1 MKFVKS
7 VAALAL
13 LALAGCFPFEERA
26 YSPAITPV
34 TPEDVSGMT
43 RAGYSDAMI
52 LDMVR
57 GNGVQRKAS
66 ADDIVAMKDA
76 GTSDPVVSAVLAAPV
91 TVARPA
97 TEIRHVHPYDP
108 WYWPSTSVSYGIGFS
123 YGYWGG
129 GYRRCR

>member
-1 MKFVKS
+1 MTFVKTLP
-7 VAALAL
+7 ALALAL
-13 LALAGCFPFEERA
+13 LAGCFPWEERHYA
-26 YSPAITPV
+26 PAVNPV

-57 GNGVQRKAS
+57 ANGVLRKAT
-66 ADDIVAMKDA
+66 ADDVVAMKEA
-76 GTSDPVVSAVLAAPV
+76 GTSDAVVSAVLAAPV

-97 TEIRHVHPYDP
+97 VETRHVHHYDP
-108 WYWPSTSVSYGIGFS
+108 WYWPSPYVSLGFS

-129 GYRRCR
+129 GWRRCR